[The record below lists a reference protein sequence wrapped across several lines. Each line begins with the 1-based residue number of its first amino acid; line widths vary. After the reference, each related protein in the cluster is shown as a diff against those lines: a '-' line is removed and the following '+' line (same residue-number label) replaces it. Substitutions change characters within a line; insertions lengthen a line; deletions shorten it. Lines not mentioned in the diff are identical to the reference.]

1 MSSADATFAIP
12 FPALDVEND
21 DRWRDLEEERCD
33 HASTRATTTD
43 TRASDPTGTEAL
55 DEARLFDAFADERER
70 VDDAWVDFASASD
83 AALAARTEAEVAA
96 RDAAFE
102 EALARVRASRRAM
115 AKKAAARATMRGKFY
130 EDELRQEN
138 GLNDATDVDGA
149 EARGEREG
157 SSTTWR
163 GDFTAFDGEP
173 SQPPRALPPAWT
185 APIFDVDLEDEPSD
199 EFKREVA
206 DKATRASLVAEE
218 IMRESDAVAE
228 LSEQVR
234 RLNSA
239 LSACE
244 RRENAAEIAATA
256 EAERAA
262 ALEHEYLEM
271 KARVKARDSDISEL
285 NKVMFVLK
293 KRVEDLTD
301 ALDEARRE
309 SESHRME
316 IAELKVSDGEL
327 RRAVEK
333 RAVSERMAQ
342 TANES
347 TKRDLLTLQSKCRL
361 LEEEN
366 ERLSNRMSQSE
377 EKEYESSKSAQR
389 FHQLAE
395 ASARENEI
403 MQRANDVT
411 TAENAQLRAELKEL
425 HREVQ
430 EMRRLLNE
438 RRSTA
443 SFGVPAPQQ
452 VRSAAAPAP
461 APAPTSAPTSKSFEP
476 KVTTELTIEPI
487 APPQSRRNEPS
498 PESTSNGVGYDT
510 FDDSE
515 YKRRMRDGSGFFYDM
530 RGVNPPKAQTKT
542 RRPAT
547 TQPRPGERY
556 PPPLEPKKPVASYE
570 DWIRSVS
577 ELENEHMRLALE
589 RDSIEAQLNKLPPGA
604 GRTILE
610 RERKVSALERL
621 DQVHRALKDNRN
633 ALKAAREGRGR

>member
-1 MSSADATFAIP
+1 MSRADATFAIP

-21 DRWRDLEEERCD
+21 DRWRDLDDERRER
-33 HASTRATTTD
+33 AAARATTTD
-43 TRASDPTGTEAL
+43 AFARAL
-55 DEARLFDAFADERER
+55 DPSGTKSLHEARRVDALADEREKA
-70 VDDAWVDFASASD
+70 DDAWVNFASD
-83 AALAARTEAEVAA
+83 AAVAARTEAEAAA

-115 AKKAAARATMRGKFY
+115 AKKAAARATMRGEFY
-130 EDELRQEN
+130 EDELRHES
-138 GLNDATDVDGA
+138 GLDDAAHADGA
-149 EARGEREG
+149 AARGEREG
-157 SSTTWR
+157 SSTAWR
-163 GDFTAFDGEP
+163 GDFSAFDGEP
-173 SQPPRALPPAWT
+173 SRAPRALPPAWT
-185 APIFDVDLEDEPSD
+185 APIMDADLDAEPSE

-206 DKATRASLVAEE
+206 DKATRASLVAEG
-218 IMRESDAVAE
+218 IIRESDAVAE
-228 LSEQVR
+228 MSEQIR

-271 KARVKARDSDISEL
+271 KARVKARDADISEL

-309 SESHRME
+309 CESYRME

-347 TKRDLLTLQSKCRL
+347 TKRDVLSLQSKCRL

-366 ERLSNRMSQSE
+366 ERLSNRLSQSE

-403 MQRANDVT
+403 MQRANDVA
-411 TAENAQLRAELKEL
+411 TAENAQLRAELKDL

-430 EMRRLLNE
+430 EMKKLMNA
-438 RRSTA
+438 RRSA
-443 SFGVPAPQQ
+443 SSVGAPAPQQ
-452 VRSAAAPAP
+452 VRPAPAP
-461 APAPTSAPTSKSFEP
+461 APATEPAPKPAES
-476 KVTTELTIEPI
+476 KVTTQLTIEP
-487 APPQSRRNEPS
+487 AARRNEPS
-498 PESTSNGVGYDT
+498 PANVSAEVGYDT

-530 RGVNPPKAQTKT
+530 RGVNPPKAQAKP
-542 RRPAT
+542 RRSAP

-556 PPPLEPKKPVASYE
+556 PPPAEPTKPFTSYE
-570 DWIRSVS
+570 DWMRSIS

-604 GRTILE
+604 GRTMLE
-610 RERKVSALERL
+610 RERKASALERL
-621 DQVHRALKDNRN
+621 DEVHRALKDNRN
-633 ALKAAREGRGR
+633 ALKAARDGRGR